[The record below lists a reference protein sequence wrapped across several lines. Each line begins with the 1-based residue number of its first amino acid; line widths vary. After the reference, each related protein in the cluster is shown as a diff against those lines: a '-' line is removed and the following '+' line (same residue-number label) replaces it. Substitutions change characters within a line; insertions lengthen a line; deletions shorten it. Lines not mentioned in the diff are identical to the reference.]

1 MYKRQLLYFT
11 DGLGIY
17 PKKRPKYDAAFV
29 MLEGEAYPDKV
40 PSWGIRAV
48 ISEDALSVE

>member
-1 MYKRQLLYFT
+1 MFSMSQSSRWT
-11 DGLGIY
+11 SIGIY